1 MTGATNMATR
11 ADRGG
16 KQGRTGGNGLGLFAL
31 AAGASCSARRIRD
44 DGHTAANRADP
55 AGEHSDG
62 GALHLGIR
70 DRRVRGHADARVRP
84 QNPAAHIDRH
94 VHGHRLRGQRL
105 ECHGRERADARG
117 CPLPRRSA
125 AWRLLRHGHAGR
137 QAARPQGQG
146 GACCGIHGHRADRG
160 EHARCAS
167 RHAARRAYVVATGV
181 CGACRVRRGDRRA
194 RARMDPICG
203 ACA

>member
-31 AAGASCSARRIRD
+31 AAGAFVL
-44 DGHTAANRADP
+44 GAA
-55 AGEHSDG
+55 EFVMM
-62 GALHLGIR
+62 GIL
-70 DRRVRGHADARVRP
+70 P
-84 QNPAAHIDRH
+84 QTPAAHIDRH